1 MITVWKGQSAN
12 RKLNFNLFI
21 IKVTLL
27 IIDFTLR
34 PGFISQLPHCPA
46 PRPHRPL
53 PSAPAHSPN
62 GAHGA
67 VGMHGAPPGLPV
79 PEDGVQVTCT
89 QRPPAAPRGARRGT
103 RHHKKLSPPFVAS
116 QEHPGHCH
124 HTGTPRVT
132 QPLTPHKRT
141 ILLSRCLINCNYFH
155 MTPSIRAA
163 PVMRQQFRCEMLKQG
178 M

>member
-53 PSAPAHSPN
+53 PSAPAHGPN

-79 PEDGVQVTCT
+79 PEDGVQVTRT
-89 QRPPAAPRGARRGT
+89 QRPPCSAQRCSPRDQAPQEAVPSLCSQPGASWSLPPHWHTTGNT
-103 RHHKKLSPPFVAS
+103 APHPPKKDDPIV
-116 QEHPGHCH
+116 
-124 HTGTPRVT
+124 
-132 QPLTPHKRT
+132 
-141 ILLSRCLINCNYFH
+141 
-155 MTPSIRAA
+155 
-163 PVMRQQFRCEMLKQG
+163 PVSN
-178 M
+178 